1 MRAQGSK
8 LLSGRVKG
16 LRRAIQLDNFKLAQR
31 QRMGLAAYLRHLE
44 DPKRNDVAQ
53 LFEVS
58 GLWIRNVGDRHD
70 TKRQTLWMIRR
81 IIPRL

>member
-1 MRAQGSK
+1 MRAQRSK

-16 LRRAIQLDNFKLAQR
+16 LRRAVRLGNFKLAQR

-44 DPKRNDVAQ
+44 EPKRNDVAQ

-58 GLWIRNVGDRHD
+58 GLWIRNVGDRHV
-70 TKRQTLWMIRR
+70 TKRQTLWMIQRM
-81 IIPRL
+81 ISRL